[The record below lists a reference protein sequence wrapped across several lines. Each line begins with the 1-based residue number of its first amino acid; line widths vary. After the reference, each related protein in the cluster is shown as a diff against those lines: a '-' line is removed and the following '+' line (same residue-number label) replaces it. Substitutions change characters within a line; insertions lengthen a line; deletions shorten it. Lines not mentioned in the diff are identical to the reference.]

1 MDKLSYKTISIN
13 KSSSDKQW
21 FLVDAKDQ
29 ILGRLSSKVAKIL
42 RGKYKTNYTPHA
54 DCGDNV
60 VIINSEKITMSG
72 NKMDKREI
80 FSYTGYPGGQKRLTP
95 NDMLKKDGTSLI
107 KHAVKGML
115 PKNKLGSAIL
125 KNLYL
130 YEGEIH
136 QQEAQNPK
144 KINLND
150 LI

>member
-13 KSSSDKQW
+13 KSSSDTQW

>member
-1 MDKLSYKTISIN
+1 MNKLSYKTISIN
-13 KSSSDKQW
+13 KATSDKKW

-60 VIINSEKITMSG
+60 IIINSEKVTMTG
-72 NKMDKREI
+72 QKMDKREI
-80 FSYTGYPGGQKRLTP
+80 FSYTGHPGGQRRLTP
-95 NDMLKKDGTSLI
+95 SDMLKKDGTSLI

-115 PKNKLGSAIL
+115 PKNKLGSSIL

-130 YEGEIH
+130 YEGENH
-136 QQEAQNPK
+136 QQGAQNPK

>member
-1 MDKLSYKTISIN
+1 VDKLSYKTISIN
-13 KSSSDKQW
+13 KASSDKQW

-80 FSYTGYPGGQKRLTP
+80 FSHTGFPGGQKRITP

>member
-13 KSSSDKQW
+13 KASSDKQW

-80 FSYTGYPGGQKRLTP
+80 FSHTGFPGGQKRLTP

>member
-1 MDKLSYKTISIN
+1 MN
-13 KSSSDKQW
+13 KISSDKQG

>member
-13 KSSSDKQW
+13 KASSDKQW

-80 FSYTGYPGGQKRLTP
+80 FSHTGFPGGQKRITP

>member
-130 YEGEIH
+130 YEGEMH